1 MAETEKKKKPQ
12 RNALRSQKLIKK
24 AFAKLLHEKELSK
37 ITVSDIVKEAEICR
51 GTFYAHFMD
60 INDLFDQM
68 ESEIMD
74 YVMKFIDEMG
84 VVNFLEDPQP
94 VLEMVMSAIEKDKDF
109 YKNLLLNKSATI
121 ISERMINMLRDKFV
135 DDITTRYPNKSKDET
150 KTFLIFTANG
160 IQGLFTRWLNDNAPV
175 TTKGVIEMLCRMIG
189 GCMAVFVGEQESEK

>member
-68 ESEIMD
+68 ENEIMD

-84 VVNFLEDPQP
+84 VVNFLENPRP
-94 VLEMVMSAIEKDKDF
+94 VLDLVFSAIEKDKDF

-135 DDITTRYPNKSKDET
+135 DDITARYTSKSKDET
-150 KTFLIFTANG
+150 KTFLIFVANG
-160 IQGLFTRWLNDNAPV
+160 IQGLFTRWLNDSAPV
-175 TTKGVIEMLCRMIG
+175 STRGVTDMLCRMIG
-189 GCMAVFVGEQESEK
+189 GCMAAFAGEQE

>member
-68 ESEIMD
+68 ENEIMD

-84 VVNFLEDPQP
+84 VVNFLENPRP
-94 VLEMVMSAIEKDKDF
+94 VLDLVFSAIEKDKDF

-135 DDITTRYPNKSKDET
+135 DDITARYTSKSKDET
-150 KTFLIFTANG
+150 KTFLVFVANG
-160 IQGLFTRWLNDNAPV
+160 IQGLFTRWLNDSAPV
-175 TTKGVIEMLCRMIG
+175 STRGVTDMLCRMIG
-189 GCMAVFVGEQESEK
+189 GCMAAFVGEQE

>member
-68 ESEIMD
+68 ENEIMD

-84 VVNFLEDPQP
+84 VVNFLENPRP
-94 VLEMVMSAIEKDKDF
+94 VLDLVLSAIEKDKDF

-135 DDITTRYPNKSKDET
+135 DDITARYTSKSKDET
-150 KTFLIFTANG
+150 KTFLIFVANG
-160 IQGLFTRWLNDNAPV
+160 IQGLFTRWLNDSAPV
-175 TTKGVIEMLCRMIG
+175 STRGVTDMLCRMIG
-189 GCMAVFVGEQESEK
+189 GCMAAFAGEQE

>member
-68 ESEIMD
+68 ENEIME

-84 VVNFLEDPQP
+84 VVNFLENPRP
-94 VLEMVMSAIEKDKDF
+94 VLDLVFSAIEKDKDF

-135 DDITTRYPNKSKDET
+135 DDITARYTSKSKDET
-150 KTFLIFTANG
+150 KTFLIFVANG
-160 IQGLFTRWLNDNAPV
+160 IQGLFTRWLNDSAPV
-175 TTKGVIEMLCRMIG
+175 STRGVTDMLCRMIG
-189 GCMAVFVGEQESEK
+189 GCMAAFAGEQE